1 MTDLLDWYKRATSH
15 SRHDTF
21 STQAPMTATAAAL
34 FGNFVVGC
42 GVLVV
47 PGMLDLLALDLAI
60 SIPQAG
66 SLLSLAALS
75 MCLGAPVLA
84 ATTSRVD
91 RRLLL
96 VLSLLLLAVGH
107 VACAL
112 APDFTTLLWLRPLAV
127 LGAAVFTPQV
137 AATLALMVPP
147 EQRSTAVTSAFVGW
161 SLASVM
167 GMPIGNLLAD
177 LFSWRVS
184 FAAVALMGCVSAW
197 TVWRVIP
204 AGLQVAPL
212 SLQSWSEVLGSA
224 RLRWILLATLLW
236 CMGNFAVMGYITSA
250 LREVLGA
257 SPGMQAILMTLLG
270 VSGLVGNI
278 ILSRQ
283 VSRIGADRGA
293 RVALSYVLTGLV
305 LWVLALSVV
314 HALWAVAMAVLVW
327 GLGNFAFTSSQQARL
342 AQSAPGLA
350 SASIALNSSS
360 LYAGQAMGAALG
372 AYLVVA
378 LGFESLGPSGV
389 IILGAA
395 LWCSVVADRISTP
408 RPDQPAN

>member
-66 SLLSLAALS
+66 SLLSLAALT

-112 APDFTTLLWLRPLAV
+112 ASDFTTLLWLRPLAV

-147 EQRSTAVTSAFVGW
+147 EQRSTAVTSAFVG
-161 SLASVM
+161 
-167 GMPIGNLLAD
+167 
-177 LFSWRVS
+177 
-184 FAAVALMGCVSAW
+184 
-197 TVWRVIP
+197 
-204 AGLQVAPL
+204 
-212 SLQSWSEVLGSA
+212 
-224 RLRWILLATLLW
+224 
-236 CMGNFAVMGYITSA
+236 
-250 LREVLGA
+250 
-257 SPGMQAILMTLLG
+257 
-270 VSGLVGNI
+270 
-278 ILSRQ
+278 
-283 VSRIGADRGA
+283 
-293 RVALSYVLTGLV
+293 
-305 LWVLALSVV
+305 
-314 HALWAVAMAVLVW
+314 
-327 GLGNFAFTSSQQARL
+327 
-342 AQSAPGLA
+342 
-350 SASIALNSSS
+350 
-360 LYAGQAMGAALG
+360 
-372 AYLVVA
+372 
-378 LGFESLGPSGV
+378 
-389 IILGAA
+389 
-395 LWCSVVADRISTP
+395 
-408 RPDQPAN
+408 